1 MGFLKNDSI
10 LLNVEIGGDKALKVI
25 GDLESRITDLS
36 KSMKNNIATQKEM
49 KRQGLENTVGYQA
62 LTDEIH
68 EQSAELKK
76 LTDELAD
83 ARKEASL
90 SSLPL
95 SELTKQARD
104 LSIQLRQMKPDD
116 PAWDKTATKL
126 RAVKSRVSEMNAEFR
141 ATQPVLRSLM
151 GGLNKYV
158 NLATASVSAALFS
171 VGNITKVRDAFLAYD
186 EALTD
191 AMKTTNLTRG
201 EVEELGEELGKLD
214 TRTSR
219 NDLLELARI
228 GGKLGIT
235 GKGNILEFVRAADRD
250 QRGPRAG
257 SRRQYRRCDTG
268 NRETGRHL

>member
-95 SELTKQARD
+95 SELTKQA
-104 LSIQLRQMKPDD
+104 
-116 PAWDKTATKL
+116 ATY
-126 RAVKSRVSEMNAEFR
+126 RYNC
-141 ATQPVLRSLM
+141 
-151 GGLNKYV
+151 
-158 NLATASVSAALFS
+158 
-171 VGNITKVRDAFLAYD
+171 
-186 EALTD
+186 
-191 AMKTTNLTRG
+191 
-201 EVEELGEELGKLD
+201 
-214 TRTSR
+214 
-219 NDLLELARI
+219 
-228 GGKLGIT
+228 
-235 GKGNILEFVRAADRD
+235 DR
-250 QRGPRAG
+250 
-257 SRRQYRRCDTG
+257 
-268 NRETGRHL
+268 